1 MDYFIRSTS
10 SATPVGGSKLQDF
23 YIKEAITFIERNFQ
37 NDISI
42 VDIANVCGINRS
54 YFGKIFKKNI
64 GQTPQ
69 EFLMNYRMIKAT
81 ELLRLTDLS
90 ISDISKAV
98 GYDNPLHFS
107 RAFKNVYNLSPRNWK
122 NQYAVKPASE

>member
-1 MDYFIRSTS
+1 
-10 SATPVGGSKLQDF
+10 
-23 YIKEAITFIERNFQ
+23 
-37 NDISI
+37 
-42 VDIANVCGINRS
+42 
-54 YFGKIFKKNI
+54 
-64 GQTPQ
+64 
-69 EFLMNYRMIKAT
+69 MNYRMIKAT